1 MKERRKSA
9 MYTLGEVFNPIIPAF
24 IVSGIAMGCANIIS
38 QYGNIDGN
46 GFLCV
51 FYNFLVLINNSFTSL
66 LPCWIGFYTVKM
78 AGGSPILGGMLGVA
92 TGLSEINSIAS
103 YLNLN
108 GILYPGAG
116 GVLASFFGALILSKI
131 EKSFK
136 KVLPGSISLVL
147 TPLFSLFLAL
157 VPYVFLIMPIAGL
170 LSALICN
177 ILEFVS
183 LSESLFQN
191 IIVGFFFAAVFLPIN
206 VAGLQHGIIALYPI
220 LLERYGYI
228 SLYPVFAMAGAGQ
241 VGAGIFVWVQAKKE
255 GNMELSNLA
264 LSSSIPGVLGVAGPL
279 IYGISLPH
287 TRVLLASC
295 LGAGVGGAI
304 IKCQDI
310 VSTGWG
316 PSGILAAVMMNCEH
330 GALYAMAI
338 YVLCLL
344 TSAVFGFLFC
354 SLLLRKGELQ
364 K

>member
-1 MKERRKSA
+1 MS
-9 MYTLGEVFNPIIPAF
+9 TLGEVFNPIIPAF

-157 VPYVFLIMPIAGL
+157 IPYVFLIMPIAGL

-228 SLYPVFAMAGAGQ
+228 TWRERDRSGQ
-241 VGAGIFVWVQAKKE
+241 EYSYGFKQKRKGIRSFQIWRYLLQ
-255 GNMELSNLA
+255 S
-264 LSSSIPGVLGVAGPL
+264 PGFLGL
-279 IYGISLPH
+279 Q
-287 TRVLLASC
+287 VLL
-295 LGAGVGGAI
+295 
-304 IKCQDI
+304 
-310 VSTGWG
+310 STGY
-316 PSGILAAVMMNCEH
+316 H
-330 GALYAMAI
+330 
-338 YVLCLL
+338 
-344 TSAVFGFLFC
+344 FLIQECF
-354 SLLLRKGELQ
+354 
-364 K
+364 

>member
-191 IIVGFFFAAVFLPIN
+191 INVIEIFISAIDNAKRNDCLKFF
-206 VAGLQHGIIALYPI
+206 
-220 LLERYGYI
+220 
-228 SLYPVFAMAGAGQ
+228 
-241 VGAGIFVWVQAKKE
+241 
-255 GNMELSNLA
+255 
-264 LSSSIPGVLGVAGPL
+264 
-279 IYGISLPH
+279 
-287 TRVLLASC
+287 
-295 LGAGVGGAI
+295 
-304 IKCQDI
+304 
-310 VSTGWG
+310 
-316 PSGILAAVMMNCEH
+316 
-330 GALYAMAI
+330 
-338 YVLCLL
+338 
-344 TSAVFGFLFC
+344 
-354 SLLLRKGELQ
+354 
-364 K
+364 

>member
-1 MKERRKSA
+1 MS
-9 MYTLGEVFNPIIPAF
+9 TLGEVFNPIIPAF
-24 IVSGIAMGCANIIS
+24 IVSGIALGAANIIA

-103 YLNLN
+103 YLNVN

-157 VPYVFLIMPIAGL
+157 IPYVFLIMPIAGL

-228 SLYPVFAMAGAGQ
+228 SLYPVFAMAGSGP
-241 VGAGIFVWVQAKKE
+241 VGAGIFGWGQGKKE
-255 GNMELSNLA
+255 RNPELFK
-264 LSSSIPGVLGVAGPL
+264 LSIFS
-279 IYGISLPH
+279 
-287 TRVLLASC
+287 
-295 LGAGVGGAI
+295 
-304 IKCQDI
+304 
-310 VSTGWG
+310 
-316 PSGILAAVMMNCEH
+316 
-330 GALYAMAI
+330 
-338 YVLCLL
+338 
-344 TSAVFGFLFC
+344 
-354 SLLLRKGELQ
+354 
-364 K
+364 